1 MHRTVISFMATRHKS
16 KLVIL
21 VILKLSQNLSLEN
34 FNIKM
39 FKRFPG
45 SQEFERL
52 LERWLERFPSGQDFQ
67 ESRALQ
73 RG

>member
-21 VILKLSQNLSLEN
+21 VILKLSQNLSLGN